1 MNGYEWHVHRR
12 EQNYRSTSGNFV
24 KFSSSVNRLSE
35 KIYSQQ
41 AVYTA
46 YTHLERRLRD
56 LSEANLRE
64 EMGLNPMPAIA
75 VKLSDAERADLAAY
89 FASLPPL
96 PK

>member
-46 YTHLERRLRD
+46 YTPV
-56 LSEANLRE
+56 
-64 EMGLNPMPAIA
+64 MMNPSGRITAIA
-75 VKLSDAERADLAAY
+75 
-89 FASLPPL
+89 
-96 PK
+96 